1 MIFFTKKNIHI
12 YIYTGIVKTTDSL
25 LFQIQMSEH
34 NSKTYNTV
42 KKELS
47 QRLTVCYFRFR

>member
-1 MIFFTKKNIHI
+1 MIFLQKKT